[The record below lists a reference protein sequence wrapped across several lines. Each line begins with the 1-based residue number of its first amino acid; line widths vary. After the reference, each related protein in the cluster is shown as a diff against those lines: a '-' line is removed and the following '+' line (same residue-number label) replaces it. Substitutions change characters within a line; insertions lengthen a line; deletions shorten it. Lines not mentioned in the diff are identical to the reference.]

1 MKTTGAVRLVALAAV
16 AGCLCL
22 SSVASASVGAGAFT
36 CVVPSPR
43 QRQQQLQLQA
53 PDLHVVVGR
62 RDPSL
67 PCAAVPSHSPSP
79 PERCATTSLCARP
92 STTFRH
98 FTDDDKAAPATFG
111 TGTVVTAVH
120 VPTAH
125 SGASRRD
132 VLSTL
137 VFLAASSS
145 SPFVV
150 NADDTAEPFIRQGKG
165 YGYTFTPPPGFS
177 PGKKP
182 VPTHLDEVN
191 FNLEGVRGYQF
202 GITVDPVRITTLR
215 EFGTPEEVAARVVT
229 AEVNRDGIFT
239 VSLTKDPAEDT
250 SSGAYDIEY
259 VSEGKRGTKHFV
271 TRIYVKDQK
280 LYVMTAQVKA
290 EEFGE
295 REKDIMDCVKTFK
308 PL

>member
-1 MKTTGAVRLVALAAV
+1 MTTTVAARLALAV
-16 AGCLCL
+16 AGYLCL
-22 SSVASASVGAGAFT
+22 SSVASVGAGAFT
-36 CVVPSPR
+36 CVLPSQR
-43 QRQQQLQLQA
+43 QRQQQLQVLG
-53 PDLHVVVGR
+53 LGR
-62 RDPSL
+62 HGPSVS
-67 PCAAVPSHSPSP
+67 AAIPSHPPSP
-79 PERCATTSLCARP
+79 PERCAATSLCARL
-92 STTFRH
+92 STWRH
-98 FTDDDKAAPATFG
+98 FTGDDETAPTS
-111 TGTVVTAVH
+111 TIVTS

-125 SGASRRD
+125 SRATCSRRD
-132 VLSTL
+132 ALSNL

-145 SPFVV
+145 APFAAT
-150 NADDTAEPFIRQGKG
+150 ADDATEPFIRQGKG

-182 VPTHLDEVN
+182 VPTHQDEVS

-229 AEVNRDGIFT
+229 AEVNRDGIFQ
-239 VSLTKDPAEDT
+239 VSLTKDPVEDG

-259 VSEGKRGTKHFV
+259 VSDGKRGTKHFV

-280 LYVMTAQVKA
+280 LYVLTAQVKA

>member
-16 AGCLCL
+16 AGCLFL

-43 QRQQQLQLQA
+43 QLQA
-53 PDLHVVVGR
+53 PDLRVVLGCIG
-62 RDPSL
+62 PSAS
-67 PCAAVPSHSPSP
+67 AAVPSRPPSP

-137 VFLAASSS
+137 VVLAASSS
-145 SPFVV
+145 APLAV
-150 NADDTAEPFIRQGKG
+150 NADDATEPFIRQGKG

-182 VPTHLDEVN
+182 VPTHLDEIN

-202 GITVDPVRITTLR
+202 GITVDPVRITALR